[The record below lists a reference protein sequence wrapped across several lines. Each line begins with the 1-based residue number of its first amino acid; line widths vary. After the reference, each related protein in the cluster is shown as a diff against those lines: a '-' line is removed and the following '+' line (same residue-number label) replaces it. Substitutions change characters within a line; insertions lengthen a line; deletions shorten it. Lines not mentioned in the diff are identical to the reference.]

1 MNSMGKIKINTWVWG
16 LALAA
21 SLAFSCNRED
31 DNFEQ
36 VPRLPIDVTIS
47 LDLPLYQPLQNPG
60 GWVYLQGGSQGLIVY
75 RVGPSEIVA
84 FDRHCTYQVENQC
97 RIAVDEESNIT
108 AQDFDCCNS
117 VFTIIDGVPLS
128 GPARRPLLRYQTAFN
143 VNANTV
149 RIYN

>member
-1 MNSMGKIKINTWVWG
+1 MVSIGKIKIKTWA
-16 LALAA
+16 LALAVVA
-21 SLAFSCNRED
+21 GTAFACNRD
-31 DNFEQ
+31 DDSLEQ

-84 FDRHCTYQVENQC
+84 FDRHCTFQVENRC
-97 RIAVDEESNIT
+97 RIVVDEESNIT
-108 AQDFDCCNS
+108 AVDSDCCNS
-117 VFTIIDGVPLS
+117 VFTIIDGVPMS
-128 GPARRPLLRYQTAFN
+128 GPARRPLHRYQTAFN
-143 VNANTV
+143 VNTNMV